1 MNDSPQMPIEFE
13 LTEATLRS
21 RRGNKWHLHPQDVIP
36 AFVADMDF
44 AVAAPIQA
52 ALARLVSER
61 DLGYANREGDNT
73 IAAAYVRYLR
83 RRFGI
88 ETDAALIQP
97 VGDLVQG
104 TFAAVLAFSEPDDGV
119 ILHVPNY
126 PPFREAI
133 TVTGRRLLPLT
144 MHDTGKGH
152 AFDPDEMRRLVDART
167 RIILLCNP
175 QNPTGRVFSREE
187 LRAIADL
194 AIERDLIVVS
204 DEIHCD
210 LVYPGREHIPFIS
223 LGPDVA
229 ARTITLNSATKSYN
243 IPGLRCALMHFGNAE
258 LLARFH
264 KRIPARLTGQPGVTG
279 VDATIAAWDH
289 ARPWLDAVLPYLD
302 KARHHVKEVLA
313 AEIPEIRCHVPEATY
328 LMWLDCRALS
338 LQSPTAFE
346 FFLEKAKI
354 GFSAGETFEPAAT
367 QFVRMN
373 FATSRKILDEILGRM
388 IGAVRAR

>member
-1 MNDSPQMPIEFE
+1 MPQMPIEFE
-13 LTEATLRS
+13 LSEALLRG
-21 RRGNKWHLHPQDVIP
+21 RRGNKWHLHPPDVIP

-44 AVAAPIQA
+44 ALAEPIQA
-52 ALARLVSER
+52 AIARLVTEK
-61 DLGYANREGDNT
+61 DYGYPKREGDST
-73 IAAAYVRYLR
+73 INAAYVRYMR

-88 ETDAALIQP
+88 DIAAALVQP

-104 TFAAVLAFSEPDDGV
+104 TFAAILAFSEPGDGV

-133 TVTGRRLLPLT
+133 TATERRLLPLP
-144 MHDTGKGH
+144 MRDTGTRH
-152 AFDPDEMRRLVDART
+152 AFDPDEMRRLIDART

-187 LRAIADL
+187 LQSIARL

-210 LVYPGREHIPFIS
+210 LVYPGHEHIPFMS
-223 LGPDVA
+223 LGADVA

-243 IPGLRCALMHFGNAE
+243 IPGLRCALMHFGSAE

-264 KRIPARLTGQPGVTG
+264 RRNPPRLLGQPGVTG
-279 VDATIAAWDH
+279 VDATIAAWDEG
-289 ARPWLDAVLPYLD
+289 RPWLDAVLAHLD
-302 KARHHVKEVLA
+302 KARRHVVDVLT
-313 AEIPEIRCHVPEATY
+313 AETPEIRCHLPEATY
-328 LMWLDCRALS
+328 LAWLDCRALS
-338 LQSPTAFE
+338 LQAPTAFE

-354 GFSAGETFEPAAT
+354 GFSAGETFEPRAT

-373 FATSRKILDEILGRM
+373 FATSRTILDEILARM
-388 IGAVRAR
+388 IKAVRGR

>member
-1 MNDSPQMPIEFE
+1 MPIEFE
-13 LTEATLRS
+13 LSEAVLRS
-21 RRGNKWHLHPQDVIP
+21 RRGNKWHLHPADVIP

-44 AVAAPIQA
+44 AVAEPIQA
-52 ALARLVSER
+52 ALARIVAEK
-61 DLGYANREGDNT
+61 DLGYPNREGDST
-73 IAAAYVRYLR
+73 IGAAYVRYLR

-133 TVTGRRLLPLT
+133 TATSRRLLPLS
-144 MHDTGKGH
+144 MHDTGTRH

-167 RIILLCNP
+167 RMILLCNP

-187 LRAIADL
+187 LQAIADL
-194 AIERDLIVVS
+194 ALERDLIVVS

-210 LVYPGREHIPFIS
+210 LVYPGREHIPFMS
-223 LGPDVA
+223 LGPDIA
-229 ARTITLNSATKSYN
+229 RRTITLNSATKSYN
-243 IPGLRCALMHFGNAE
+243 IPGLRCALMHFGSPE
-258 LLARFH
+258 LLARFRQ
-264 KRIPARLTGQPGVTG
+264 RIPERLIGRPGVTG
-279 VDATIAAWDH
+279 VDATIVAWDD
-289 ARPWLDAVLPYLD
+289 AQPWLDAVLAHLD
-302 KARHHVKEVLA
+302 HARHHVFDVLA
-313 AEIPEIRCHVPEATY
+313 AEIPEIRCHLPEATY
-328 LMWLDCRALS
+328 LAWLDCRALS
-338 LQSPTAFE
+338 LQSPTAFA

-354 GFSAGETFEPAAT
+354 GFSAGETFEPTAT

-373 FATSRKILDEILGRM
+373 FATSRQLLDEILGRM